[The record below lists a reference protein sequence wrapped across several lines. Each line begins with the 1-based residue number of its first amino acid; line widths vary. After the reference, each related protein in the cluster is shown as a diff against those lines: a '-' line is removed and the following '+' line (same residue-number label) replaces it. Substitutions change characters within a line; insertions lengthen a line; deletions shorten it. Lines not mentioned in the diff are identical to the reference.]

1 MFPFT
6 TDMIAVNYQPLNWTI
21 LPYLLKGSKNLENQN
36 LHRLMLDDREII
48 LIGCA
53 HVSRA
58 SADLVEKVI
67 AEEKPEIV
75 MIELCKARFDAI
87 RQKEKWQETD
97 IIKVIREKRAS
108 LLLFQLFMMSFQK
121 KIAEKFDI
129 SPGEEMLRAIRGA
142 EEIGAEVVLADREIR
157 VTLLRAW
164 RMMRFFRKIKL
175 LAAIPV
181 SLFFTEEVTEDD
193 IERLKQSDVLEA
205 ALQTMGL
212 KLPELKAI
220 LIDERDQYL
229 AHNISHT
236 PGRKIVAV
244 VGAGHIPG
252 IMKNIDREIDMEMLN
267 RIPPRNFWARFA
279 GWVVPAA
286 VMVLFVA
293 GFFYA
298 GSHAGMNM
306 IKWWAAIT
314 ATCSGIGALILLA
327 HPATIAASAIAAPI
341 TTLHPLLAA
350 GWVAGLTEATFR
362 KPRVKD
368 FLSLKDD
375 ITTLRGF
382 FRNKITRILL
392 LVTLVNLTA
401 SIGTMVAIPVI
412 MRFF

>member
-1 MFPFT
+1 M
-6 TDMIAVNYQPLNWTI
+6 
-21 LPYLLKGSKNLENQN
+21 ENQN
-36 LHRLMLDDREII
+36 LYRLILDGREII

-67 AEEKPEIV
+67 AEEKPEVV
-75 MIELCKARFDAI
+75 MVELCKARFDAI
-87 RQKEKWQETD
+87 KQKEKWQETD

-121 KIAEKFDI
+121 KIAEKFNI
-129 SPGEEMLRAIRGA
+129 SPGEEMLRAISGA

-205 ALQTMGL
+205 ALQTMGI

-229 AHNISHT
+229 AHNIGHT

-252 IMKNIDREIDMEMLN
+252 IMKNMDREIDMEMLN

-279 GWVVPAA
+279 GWAVPAA
-286 VMVLFVA
+286 VIALFVA

-314 ATCSGIGALILLA
+314 AACSGIGALIMLA

-401 SIGTMVAIPVI
+401 SIGALVAIPVI

>member
-1 MFPFT
+1 M
-6 TDMIAVNYQPLNWTI
+6 
-21 LPYLLKGSKNLENQN
+21 ENQN
-36 LHRLMLDDREII
+36 LHRINLDGREII

-53 HVSRA
+53 HISRA

-67 AEEKPEIV
+67 AEEKPEV
-75 MIELCKARFDAI
+75 VLVELCKARFDAI

-97 IIKVIREKRAS
+97 IIKVIRDKRAS
-108 LLLFQLFMMSFQK
+108 LLLFQLLMMSFQK
-121 KIAEKFDI
+121 KIAGKFNVN
-129 SPGEEMLRAIRGA
+129 PGEEMLRAIRGA

-175 LAAIPV
+175 LAMIPV
-181 SLFFTEEVTEDD
+181 SLFFTEEVTKED
-193 IERLKQSDVLEA
+193 IEKLKQNDVLEA

-212 KLPELKAI
+212 KLPELKAT

-229 AHNISHT
+229 AHNIGHT

-252 IMKNIDREIDMEMLN
+252 IMKNMDREIDMETLN
-267 RIPPRNFWARFA
+267 RIPPRTLGARFA

-286 VMVLFVA
+286 VIALFVA

-298 GSHAGMNM
+298 GSQAGVNM

-314 ATCSGIGALILLA
+314 AACSGVGALLLLA
-327 HPATIAASAIAAPI
+327 HPATIAVSAIVAPI

-362 KPRVKD
+362 KPQVKD

-401 SIGTMVAIPVI
+401 SIGTLIAIPVI